1 MDKRTVHS
9 VIIVVDVAHVT
20 CAHHMQNMDACLCH
34 VYVWSMS
41 LVYTCDSSS

>member
-1 MDKRTVHS
+1 MDERTVHS

-20 CAHHMQNMDACLCH
+20 SVQHMQNMNAHLCH

-41 LVYTCDSSS
+41 LVYTCDNSS